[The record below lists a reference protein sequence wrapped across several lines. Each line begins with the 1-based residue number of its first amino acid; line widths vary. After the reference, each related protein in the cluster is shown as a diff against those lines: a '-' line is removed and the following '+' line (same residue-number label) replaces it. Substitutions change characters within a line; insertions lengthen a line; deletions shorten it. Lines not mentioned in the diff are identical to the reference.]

1 LRRTREQVLALR
13 SRHPG
18 MQLLAAHDPAA
29 ADLLDAA

>member
-1 LRRTREQVLALR
+1 VLAIR

-29 ADLLDAA
+29 ADLLEAAA